1 MTNASG
7 GARDIKGPSCSVK
20 GTDGGNGGNGGN
32 SGKPGE
38 TGGVTLK
45 ISKGYKQEFKY
56 TIGSHGTPG
65 NPGVGKPGGKQGYGG
80 CGESAKCDAV
90 GGGHFLKTTCKSSVQ
105 CGGWYKGDSCQPN
118 VAGKDGVNGNNPSF
132 SANYD
137 KTSVTIDSTHKVDAS
152 PVFLDYLFKYA
163 IILANEETINESQE
177 ILVFLT
183 KYQGGIGR
191 SASQLLD
198 RMGKNGDFD
207 SYTKPIPKSQYS
219 ELTKKTGRLIQRG
232 RRIENALNKMGEL
245 FEFKAFVYE
254 VLDLILEESDAYMH
268 DLRLVFK
275 FIFLI

>member
-1 MTNASG
+1 MIMSRG
-7 GARDIKGPSCSVK
+7 QVQ
-20 GTDGGNGGNGGN
+20 
-32 SGKPGE
+32 E
-38 TGGVTLK
+38 
-45 ISKGYKQEFKY
+45 ISHK
-56 TIGSHGTPG
+56 IGSYGRPG
-65 NPGVGKPGGKQGYGG
+65 NYGTGKPGGKQGLGG
-80 CGESAKCDAV
+80 CGESADCSTVGNGHGLWTSCNSYVRCD
-90 GGGHFLKTTCKSSVQ
+90 
-105 CGGWYKGDSCQPN
+105 DSYRGSHCQPN
-118 VAGKDGVNGNNPSF
+118 IDGKDGVNGVNPIF
-132 SANYD
+132 SADYD
-137 KTSVTIDSTHKVDAS
+137 KTSITIDSAHKVDAS
-152 PVFLDYLFKYA
+152 PIFLDYLLKYA

-183 KYQGGIGR
+183 RYQGGIGR